1 MLPCLATCCRRSA
14 GEPPQRC
21 AQFARWTRLPSGH
34 QGARRAAAAA
44 ARAALS
50 QRSSSGATRTL
61 STVGRRTSLVG
72 SAMLSPE
79 MFGQTIYQI
88 RRGKDDRV
96 SANATAVVPSYKTG
110 DRSSGA
116 AVLDSAQSS
125 SSGRSATQPA
135 PHNDLKARTSP
146 RHRSILACLDAD
158 PPADLLPSVL
168 TLALIPLSA
177 SSFTIV
183 VMAMPCGSRLSTTS
197 SSSLK
202 NTSVGGSQ
210 AVENM
215 SVNEIACGSYLGT
228 RSGRR

>member
-1 MLPCLATCCRRSA
+1 MLLAA
-14 GEPPQRC
+14 
-21 AQFARWTRLPSGH
+21 
-34 QGARRAAAAA
+34 GARQGNRHRGVPNSLAGQDCHRAT
-44 ARAALS
+44 REQGGQRQRTRPYHRDHPAALPGHY
-50 QRSSSGATRTL
+50 QRSGGGRVWLAQLCLVRRCSAKL
-61 STVGRRTSLVG
+61 STKS
-72 SAMLSPE
+72 
-79 MFGQTIYQI
+79 
-88 RRGKDDRV
+88 RGKDDRV
-96 SANATAVVPSYKTG
+96 SPNATVVVPSYKTG
-110 DRSSGA
+110 DRSSGV
-116 AVLDSAQSS
+116 AVLDSTQSS
-125 SSGRSATQPA
+125 SSGRSATQPT
-135 PHNDLKARTSP
+135 PHNDLKAHTSP

-158 PPADLLPSVL
+158 PPEDLLPSVL

-183 VMAMPCGSRLSTTS
+183 VMAMPCGSMLSTTS